1 MRKFVI
7 MLWIFLS
14 GVSALS
20 AQEIEIFIPG
30 ENDEQLD
37 GASADAAFNPLA
49 QCLASGEKSTCQGI
63 TLNPSANNLESFVVG
78 DIFLETFILD
88 LNHEEDAIPKQ
99 PAQAGQVNN
108 AGQTIK
114 TITITSV
121 GTHIEFNFDSDH
133 VMGHQ
138 ISKLDAFSE
147 ALNHPVNASFS
158 FAILGHTDSVGQEF
172 YNCDLSGR
180 RAQRV
185 ADELRARGV
194 YVTLIPIGVGEGLHK
209 DKENPENG
217 VNRRVSFINLGEHQG
232 PEMPKFRSYC
242 G

>member
-1 MRKFVI
+1 MRISVFI
-7 MLWIFLS
+7 LSIFLS
-14 GVSALS
+14 GISALS

-30 ENDEQLD
+30 ENDDQLD
-37 GASADAAFNPLA
+37 GATTDSAFNPLA
-49 QCLASGEKSTCQGI
+49 ECLASGEKSACQGI
-63 TLNPSANNLESFVVG
+63 TLNPSANNLESFGAG

-108 AGQTIK
+108 ARQTPK
-114 TITITSV
+114 KITLTSV
-121 GTHIEFNFDSDH
+121 GIHIEFNFDSDQ
-133 VMGHQ
+133 VKENQ
-138 ISKLDAFSE
+138 ISKLDAFGE

-172 YNCDLSGR
+172 YNCDLSDR
-180 RAQRV
+180 RAQTV

-194 YVTLIPIGVGEGLHK
+194 YVTLLPIGVGEGLHK
-209 DKENPENG
+209 DKDNPENG